1 MLYNMFAEN
10 AVFVHYIC
18 TILHLYCLAGAEG
31 KHTPI
36 PSLSMHVC
44 INARQGHILRLHQHL
59 LSATQILSEPTKR
72 VLLAW
77 TTTLVRT
84 VLAMQASMQARRWQH
99 ALSLTQK
106 GSLKT

>member
-1 MLYNMFAEN
+1 MWYNMFAEN

-18 TILHLYCLAGAEG
+18 AILQLYCLAGAEG
-31 KHTPI
+31 KHTPAQ
-36 PSLSMHVC
+36 SLSMHVS
-44 INARQGHILRLHQHL
+44 IYATQGHILRLHQHL
-59 LSATQILSEPTKR
+59 LSAAQILSEPTKR

-77 TTTLVRT
+77 TTTLVLT

-99 ALSLTQK
+99 AHSLTQK